1 MCRIWRQ
8 CECRKEHE
16 YCAGGG
22 GGGEVEASAAAAD
35 EEDGGEVWGRQ
46 AGWRTRQ
53 AVERMDN
60 ELLHEMI
67 YEYSKGDMQCL
78 LGA

>member
-8 CECRKEHE
+8 CECRKNTRTEE
-16 YCAGGG
+16 L
-22 GGGEVEASAAAAD
+22 EVD
-35 EEDGGEVWGRQ
+35 EESEQQMKRMEEESGAGR
-46 AGWRTRQ
+46 RTRQ
-53 AVERMDN
+53 AGERMDN

>member
-22 GGGEVEASAAAAD
+22 GGGEVEAAAAAAAD
-35 EEDGGEVWGRQ
+35 EEDGGGVWGRQ

-60 ELLHEMI
+60 ELLH
-67 YEYSKGDMQCL
+67 
-78 LGA
+78 